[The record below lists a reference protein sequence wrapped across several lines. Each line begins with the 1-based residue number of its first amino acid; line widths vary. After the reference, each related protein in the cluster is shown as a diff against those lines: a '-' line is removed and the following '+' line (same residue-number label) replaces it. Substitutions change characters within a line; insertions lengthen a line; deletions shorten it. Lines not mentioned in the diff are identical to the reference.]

1 VIELRVYHR
10 SLPALCILVLV
21 ALLTACSPQNSPPSH
36 APGSIT
42 PLVKNVPPAQAFGGS
57 CDAILSEAMVA
68 KAVGAAVRLAA
79 AQYSPVTYAV
89 PSLGGI
95 ECFWDGDA
103 GRLSL
108 TVLPSGALSH
118 ASAQALT
125 CDVGGTSGCAFNTYV
140 DGYWFSGILFTAD
153 QSDTTARA
161 AVAALEP
168 QLAISAKAAGAPP
181 RATSVVG
188 AWKKPVSCAALSA
201 SAGVP
206 SAAGS
211 PTLETTSVDSASGVE
226 EYQPDGFYAAHKA
239 SAWFG
244 CESSTSAV
252 VPAGALSHFVVEFAP
267 GGAWANKLGFPGTTT
282 AVAIPGTDEAFA
294 TTDSGG
300 IEQIAV
306 FSGVN
311 WLEFEEGPFTIAQV
325 TPIVHALLGSLN

>member
-1 VIELRVYHR
+1 
-10 SLPALCILVLV
+10 
-21 ALLTACSPQNSPPSH
+21 
-36 APGSIT
+36 
-42 PLVKNVPPAQAFGGS
+42 
-57 CDAILSEAMVA
+57 MVA

-244 CESSTSAV
+244 CEWSTSAV
-252 VPAGALSHFVVEFAP
+252 VPAGALSHFVVEFALVAH
-267 GGAWANKLGFPGTTT
+267 GLTSSDFLVQRRRSRFPGPMRLSQLRIRGDR
-282 AVAIPGTDEAFA
+282 ANCRVLRRQLAGVR
-294 TTDSGG
+294 GG
-300 IEQIAV
+300 PIHDCPSDADRPRP
-306 FSGVN
+306 S
-311 WLEFEEGPFTIAQV
+311 WIAQLDPAAITRPVV
-325 TPIVHALLGSLN
+325 TQMLAGSWWASSGAP